1 MITSYAFMEGS
12 IDKIVVVFLLK
23 RWHPTNGAKADPFSE
38 ENRLQE
44 SKHGVT
50 LSPAPWGGR
59 GGGGGG
65 GEGREGRATSYIRHS
80 TDVRAEWPPFS
91 ALPSIWL
98 APFSGKSIWL
108 TPFFWIGIWKAPLFW
123 CIPVHTHIFRS
134 ERFSDA
140 VCSLGTRRI
149 DCDICLTTSNKW
161 VQKSKGSIW
170 MGQHFRRS
178 SIRIGPFFQ
187 RPGIWMR

>member
-59 GGGGGG
+59 GGEVRGEKGGQLPIYG
-65 GEGREGRATSYIRHS
+65 I
-80 TDVRAEWPPFS
+80 VRMCVPN
-91 ALPSIWL
+91 
-98 APFSGKSIWL
+98 G
-108 TPFFWIGIWKAPLFW
+108 PLF
-123 CIPVHTHIFRS
+123 
-134 ERFSDA
+134 
-140 VCSLGTRRI
+140 
-149 DCDICLTTSNKW
+149 
-161 VQKSKGSIW
+161 
-170 MGQHFRRS
+170 
-178 SIRIGPFFQ
+178 Q
-187 RPGIWMR
+187 RCQVYD